1 MSADPRGILF
11 LEERKRK
18 SLTKKFSR
26 ANASQFQKASQVS
39 RVMDQLKGH
48 KHFAKDLLW
57 ACDVQVHIFTRNR
70 CKIPKRSLYGPLVK
84 SLVKEQR
91 MWLERLAHFVVEDAN
106 LPIHIDLASLFQQ
119 IMTSDVANAFLGF
132 LVATPLS
139 RATLQK
145 GLYALAGIVPKLCG
159 KRLTRIP
166 VDLRVHARESEDV
179 FRDLAGTL
187 NSQSLNDN
195 NRSEQKRLDFDEPAE
210 AILHKLYFLLMVLR
224 RAFVDQELTLDEQV
238 GFVVFAFFLARPT
251 TRSEIITKVLL
262 AHLADFNAAEPWT
275 FIIGTHKTSA
285 TYGCLLCVFPVWF
298 SQILQTYLKSTRRTI
313 MKQKVWGH
321 GNSSKL
327 FPQDCVSAMGRLFKH
342 RMPSVLVNPSSIRRL
357 VSICFGLLPRHST
370 WFSFRDDMVVTCAH
384 ALSRGSTLELHYE
397 RNKRPREDV
406 LQMFLRSQFYVPALN
421 RYEECLYGHGK
432 VDAKHSV
439 SLEPRTDLELTAL
452 RQAINSTRGPVQP
465 TSEIFNDQDSKNATL
480 ESARE
485 AVADESMDFGTSDS
499 EPEYDTET
507 PSFVFEEE
515 GFFAVAASSEEG
527 NVVACVEEVDLC
539 QTGQEAQASN
549 TGSQTTINQALCQ
562 AENFWRCVPPNISRA
577 GFKSCQSCADFHS
590 SFRKL
595 NSRERAKTKEKYLSN
610 TKKKL
615 KTE

>member
-1 MSADPRGILF
+1 MLGGRASRDRSRRGDHAARWRTTPRNLATLSLPSGGRRCSRCHAAANALLLCLLLTAVDQDRRSAALLTLLFFVLLLF
-11 LEERKRK
+11 L
-18 SLTKKFSR
+18 F
-26 ANASQFQKASQVS
+26 
-39 RVMDQLKGH
+39 
-48 KHFAKDLLW
+48 
-57 ACDVQVHIFTRNR
+57 
-70 CKIPKRSLYGPLVK
+70 
-84 SLVKEQR
+84 
-91 MWLERLAHFVVEDAN
+91 RL
-106 LPIHIDLASLFQQ
+106 
-119 IMTSDVANAFLGF
+119 
-132 LVATPLS
+132 
-139 RATLQK
+139 
-145 GLYALAGIVPKLCG
+145 
-159 KRLTRIP
+159 
-166 VDLRVHARESEDV
+166 
-179 FRDLAGTL
+179 
-187 NSQSLNDN
+187 
-195 NRSEQKRLDFDEPAE
+195 
-210 AILHKLYFLLMVLR
+210 FLLLCCS
-224 RAFVDQELTLDEQV
+224 TLS
-238 GFVVFAFFLARPT
+238 GHRY
-251 TRSEIITKVLL
+251 RLL
-262 AHLADFNAAEPWT
+262 D
-275 FIIGTHKTSA
+275 
-285 TYGCLLCVFPVWF
+285 GCLLCVFPVWF